1 MNLITPYDT
10 ETTGLPLFR
19 DPSDDPRQ
27 PHLVDICIMA
37 YSADGA
43 LVDSFEAMVRPNGWV
58 IPAEVTAIHG
68 ITNEMAMD
76 LGIPESEALD
86 GFMAIHDRAGL
97 RIAHNISF
105 DDRIMR
111 IALSRYRGKEAA
123 DAFKTTPGYCTCQN
137 SKNLVQCPPTAKM
150 IAAGFG
156 RQFKVPTVA
165 EALRHFTGEELVGG
179 HRARP
184 DTEACARVYF
194 AINPPVIAAQGFL
207 RKPLQTT

>member
-1 MNLITPYDT
+1 MNLLTPYDT

-27 PHLVDICIMA
+27 PHLVDICILA
-37 YSADGA
+37 YDANGA
-43 LVDSFEAMVRPNGWV
+43 LVDSFEAMVRPDGWV
-58 IPAEVTAIHG
+58 IPNEVTAIHG

-76 LGIPESEALD
+76 LGISEAEALD

-97 RIAHNISF
+97 RIAHNINF

-123 DAFKTTPGYCTCQN
+123 DAFKTTPGYCTCQS
-137 SKNLVQCPPTAKM
+137 SKNLVQCPPTEKM

-156 RQFKVPTVA
+156 RPGMYKPPTVA
-165 EALRHFTGEELVGG
+165 EALLHFTGEELVGG

-194 AINPPVIAAQGFL
+194 AMNPPAQVA
-207 RKPLQTT
+207 

>member
-27 PHLVDICIMA
+27 PHLVDICILA
-37 YSADGA
+37 FDTNGA
-43 LVDSFEAMVRPNGWV
+43 LVDSFEAMIRPDGWV
-58 IPAEVTAIHG
+58 IPADVTAIHG

-86 GFMAIHDRAGL
+86 GFMAIHDRASL
-97 RIAHNISF
+97 RVAHNISF

-111 IALSRYRGKEAA
+111 IALSRYRGKDAA

-137 SKNLVQCPPTAKM
+137 SKNLVQCPPTEKM
-150 IAAGFG
+150 IRAGFG
-156 RQFKVPTVA
+156 RQFKQPTVA
-165 EALRHFTGEELVGG
+165 EALMHFTGEELVGG

-194 AINPPVIAAQGFL
+194 AMNKPHVAREK
-207 RKPLQTT
+207 RKGPEI

>member
-19 DPSDDPRQ
+19 NPSEDPRQ
-27 PHLVDICIMA
+27 PHLVDICILA
-37 YSADGA
+37 FNDDGA
-43 LVDSFEAMVRPNGWV
+43 LVDSFEAMVRPDGWV

-97 RIAHNISF
+97 RVAHNISF

-123 DAFKTTPGYCTCQN
+123 DAFKATPGYCTCQN

-156 RQFKVPTVA
+156 RQFKQPTVA

-194 AINPPVIAAQGFL
+194 AMNPPVLVA
-207 RKPLQTT
+207 

>member
-1 MNLITPYDT
+1 MNLLTPYDT

-19 DPSDDPRQ
+19 EPSDDPRQ
-27 PHLVDICIMA
+27 PHLVDICILA
-37 YSADGA
+37 YDANGA
-43 LVDSFEAMVRPNGWV
+43 LVDSFEAMVRPDGWV
-58 IPAEVTAIHG
+58 IPNEVTAIHG

-76 LGIPESEALD
+76 LGISEAEALD

-97 RIAHNISF
+97 RIAHNIAF

-123 DAFKTTPGYCTCQN
+123 DAFKATPGYCTCQS
-137 SKNLVQCPPTAKM
+137 SKNIVKCPPTPKM

-156 RQFKVPTVA
+156 KAFKVPTVA
-165 EALRHFTGEELVGG
+165 EALLHFTGEELVGG

-194 AINPPVIAAQGFL
+194 AMNPPPAPVA
-207 RKPLQTT
+207 

>member
-27 PHLVDICIMA
+27 PHLVDICILA

-43 LVDSFEAMVRPNGWV
+43 LVDSFEAMIRPDGWV

-68 ITNEMAMD
+68 ITNEMSMD

-97 RIAHNISF
+97 RVAHNINF

-123 DAFKTTPGYCTCQN
+123 NAFKTTPGYCTCQS

-156 RQFKVPTVA
+156 RQFKQPTVA

-194 AINPPVIAAQGFL
+194 AINPHSVE
-207 RKPLQTT
+207 